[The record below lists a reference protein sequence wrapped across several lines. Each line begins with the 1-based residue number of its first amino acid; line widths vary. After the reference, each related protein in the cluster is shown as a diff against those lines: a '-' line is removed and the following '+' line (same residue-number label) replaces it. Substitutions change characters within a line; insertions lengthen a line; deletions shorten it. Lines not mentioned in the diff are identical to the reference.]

1 MQVLLVKISIERIDY
16 MFLNIFQKYDLNF
29 DQLVL
34 KILLIYSDL
43 HKLLKHFEIRK

>member
-43 HKLLKHFEIRK
+43 HKLLKHFGIRK